1 MTMNELLADLSVIR
15 AEAFLATGIC
25 VLLLFDLF
33 IRDRQRDLSYALA
46 MLILGGTAW
55 LAVGVGAERALA
67 FSGTVV
73 VDPLSRLLK
82 LAAVLAM
89 AVVFL
94 YSRPWLKARGLFK
107 GEYYV
112 LGLFALLGI
121 LVIISGYSFLVV
133 YLGLEM
139 LSLAL
144 YALVVYDRD
153 SAVGA
158 EAGMKFFVLGAIA
171 SGTLLYG
178 MSLVYGIS
186 GTLNLGDLRLFIAGQ
201 ESIPLI
207 LVVGLGFMTAGIA
220 FKFGAVP
227 FHMWVPDVYQGAPAS
242 VTLMIGTAPKLAS
255 VALAVRLVVE
265 ALPELQATWQLLLTV
280 MALLSL
286 VLGNVIAIAQTSIRR
301 MLAYSS
307 IAHVGFILLA
317 LGAGGGEGI
326 GAATYYVLIYVVMA
340 AAAFGIVMLLGGS
353 GTDAD
358 HLDDFRGL
366 SQRSPWFA
374 LMMLLVMASMIGIP
388 PLAGFYAKWWVLAV
402 LVESGQAWL
411 ALFAVLMS
419 VIGAFYYLRV
429 VRLMYF
435 EKQAGALPFAAPA
448 DYRLVLSFNALLV
461 LGLGVLPGP
470 LLDICA
476 TLFP

>member
-25 VLLLFDLF
+25 VVLLFDLF
-33 IRDRQRDLSYALA
+33 IRERQRDLTYALT
-46 MLILGGTAW
+46 MLILAGTAW
-55 LAVGVGAERALA
+55 LAIGVGSERELA

-73 VDPLSRLLK
+73 VDPLSRILK
-82 LAAVLAM
+82 LAAVVTM
-89 AVVFL
+89 GVVFL
-94 YSRPWLKARGLFK
+94 YSRPWLKDRGLFK
-107 GEYYV
+107 GEYFL

-121 LVIISGYSFLVV
+121 LVMISGYSFLVM

-153 SAVGA
+153 SGAGA
-158 EAGMKFFVLGAIA
+158 EAGMKYFVLGAIA

-178 MSLVYGIS
+178 MSLVYGIG
-186 GTLNLGDLRLFIAGQ
+186 GTLNLGELAQFVAAQD
-201 ESIPLI
+201 SMPLL
-207 LVVGLGFMTAGIA
+207 LVVGLGFMVVGIA

-242 VTLMIGTAPKLAS
+242 VTLLIGTVPKLAS

-301 MLAYSS
+301 MLAYSA
-307 IAHVGFILLA
+307 IAHVGFVLLA
-317 LGAGGGEGI
+317 LAAGGGEGI
-326 GAATYYVLIYVVMA
+326 GAATYYAVVYVVMA
-340 AAAFGIVMLLGGS
+340 AAAFGIVMMLGRPGAE
-353 GTDAD
+353 AD

-366 SQRSPWFA
+366 SERSPWFA

-435 EKQAGALPFAAPA
+435 EKLAGAPPLSAPA
-448 DYRLVLSFNALLV
+448 DYRLVLSLNALLV
-461 LGLGVLPGP
+461 LGLGLLPGP
-470 LLDICA
+470 LLDICGA
-476 TLFP
+476 LFP